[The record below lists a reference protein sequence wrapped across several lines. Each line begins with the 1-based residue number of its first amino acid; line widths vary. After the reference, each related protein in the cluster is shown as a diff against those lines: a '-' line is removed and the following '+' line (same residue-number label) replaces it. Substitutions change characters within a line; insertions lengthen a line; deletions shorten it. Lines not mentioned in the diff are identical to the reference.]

1 MQVEVHSAFEARG
14 TSLAS
19 NTIRQRFLEE
29 EVEALSPRSSVM
41 SPAPFRALV
50 ITARDWPPDA
60 LLRAARRTGQLEV
73 SVSLTN
79 PSARTLSRPWDVIV
93 VVAQPGESGA
103 DGRPEAVKV
112 IELLRRHENTADT
125 PILLLDV
132 PDLRIDYAR
141 LARLGVRRI
150 PANAPG
156 AVQAAMALHLCWSRP
171 LVEGELARAPEAA
184 QEEAQP
190 AAH

>member
-1 MQVEVHSAFEARG
+1 MQAEVQSAFEVRG
-14 TSLAS
+14 TSLSS
-19 NTIRQRFLEE
+19 NTTRQRFLEE
-29 EVEALSPRSSVM
+29 EVEALSPRSAVM

-50 ITARDWPPDA
+50 ITAKDWPPDA

-79 PSARTLSRPWDVIV
+79 PSVRTLSRPWDVII
-93 VVAQPGESGA
+93 VVAQPGEA
-103 DGRPEAVKV
+103 DDPGRPEAVKV
-112 IELLRRHENTADT
+112 IELLRRHDNTADT

-171 LVEGELARAPEAA
+171 LVEGELARATEPTA
-184 QEEAQP
+184 EEAHQG
-190 AAH
+190 AY